1 MILIQYHLAGEA
13 ASGQHQTGFYRLS
26 WLDTLI
32 HLGFRGKNL
41 SGSLS
46 EEGGAPG
53 GISPIFYQDGRLG
66 ELQRRWM

>member
-32 HLGFRGKNL
+32 HLGFRGKKPVRV
-41 SGSLS
+41 S
-46 EEGGAPG
+46 
-53 GISPIFYQDGRLG
+53 F
-66 ELQRRWM
+66 